1 MSVLLSQHDDE
12 DDSSNLDDEENYK
25 NVINKPLF
33 NTDENDESEDDE
45 ENDDKRKGV
54 HWGADVADNNRK
66 SDKGKGVHFGNAS
79 SNPNVGLVA
88 LNMNRTKIGFDNDQ
102 FKEIYKGQDTEK
114 VWIDFGKINSNVLR
128 FDPKKNANMDFGGHK
143 LYYML
148 PPSLSLLP
156 SNIIMFEI
164 VYLSSKEDIT
174 KDIVVG
180 WGAFPIVNGDFEIN
194 TGKFKVPIL
203 YGKIDFSTNKF
214 KDIEKKYYR
223 NIDEWLCNLY
233 IQVKKIELFDF
244 RYHEEKIEFLV
255 PKKW

>member
-1 MSVLLSQHDDE
+1 ME
-12 DDSSNLDDEENYK
+12 YK
-25 NVINKPLF
+25 KMIDKPLF
-33 NTDENDESEDDE
+33 NTDEDNDDPDSEDGE
-45 ENDDKRKGV
+45 GGRKGV
-54 HWGADVADNNRK
+54 TWGADVADNNRNAVRNQK
-66 SDKGKGVHFGNAS
+66 TVSFGSN
-79 SNPNVGLVA
+79 NPNAGIVA
-88 LNMNRTKIGFDNDQ
+88 LNMNRTKIGFDQDEY
-102 FKEIYKGQDTEK
+102 KEIYKGQDIEK
-114 VWIDFGKINSNVLR
+114 VWIDFGKVNSNVLR
-128 FDPKKNANMDFGGHK
+128 FDPAKNPNMDFNGHK

-156 SNIIMFEI
+156 SNVIMFEI
-164 VYLSSKEDIT
+164 VYLSSKNDIT

-214 KDIEKKYYR
+214 KDIEKKYMK

-244 RYHEEKIEFLV
+244 RFHEEKIEFLV